1 MLDPK
6 ILRQDL
12 EQVAQTLQHRGV
24 AVASAR
30 YLELEAERKT
40 LQNVTQDLQAERNQA
55 SKQIGMLKAK
65 GQDATELLKQMES
78 LGESLRDHEQR
89 LAQVQSH
96 LEAFQLQLP
105 NLPHASVPMGK
116 SEDDYLEVRRVGEP
130 RQFDFTPKDH
140 IALGEGLGLMDFE
153 RAAKLSGARFVVLH
167 GKLARLQRALA
178 EFMLDLQTQ
187 EHGYQ
192 ETYVPYLVNETS
204 LQGTGQLP
212 KFRED
217 LFAVTGE
224 SGLMLIPTAEVPLT
238 NLYRDE
244 ILEAAALPIRLTAQ
258 SPCFRS
264 EAGSYGKDTR
274 GIIRQHQF
282 QKVELVQIVR
292 PEESFEAL
300 EQMTKHAE
308 IVLQRLQLPYRVMA
322 LCTGDLGFAAAKT
335 YDLEVWLPGQQKYRE
350 ISSCSNCTDFQ
361 ARRMQIRWRNP
372 ATGKPE
378 LVHTLNGSGLAVG
391 RTLVA
396 LLENY
401 QQADGSIVIPSVL
414 RPYLGG
420 LDVLK

>member
-6 ILRQDL
+6 YLRQDL
-12 EQVAQTLQHRGV
+12 DVVVQALQPRGFQFP
-24 AVASAR
+24 AAR

-40 LQNVTQDLQAERNQA
+40 LQNLTQDLQAQRNQA
-55 SKQIGMLKAK
+55 SKQIGQLKAK
-65 GQDATELLKQMES
+65 GQDASALLAQMENMADT
-78 LGESLRDHEQR
+78 LRDHEQR
-89 LAQVQSH
+89 LAHVQTQM
-96 LEAFQLQLP
+96 EALQLQIP
-105 NLPHASVPMGK
+105 NIPHASVPRGT
-116 SEDDYLEVRRVGEP
+116 SEAENLEVRRVGEP
-130 RQFDFTPKDH
+130 RVFDFTPKDH

-153 RAAKLSGARFVVLH
+153 RASKLSGARFVVLH

-192 ETYVPYLVNETS
+192 ETYVPFLVNETS

-217 LFAVTGE
+217 LFAVAGE

-244 ILEAAALPIRLTAQ
+244 ILEPSALPIRLTAQ

-282 QKVELVQIVR
+282 QKVELVQLVR

-308 IVLQRLQLPYRVMA
+308 IVLQRLQLSYRVMA
-322 LCTGDLGFAAAKT
+322 LCTGDMGFAAAKT
-335 YDLEVWLPGQQKYRE
+335 YDLEVWLPGQQTYRE

-361 ARRMQIRWRNP
+361 SRRLQIRWRNP
-372 ATGKPE
+372 ETGKPE

-396 LLENY
+396 VLENY
-401 QQADGSIVIPSVL
+401 QQADGSITIPAVL

-420 LDVLK
+420 LEVLK